1 MLAVRPV
8 PAERAT
14 PVIGRLRRAISGCRP
29 AGAGEHTI
37 VAFRRLGMELGESA
51 ACDLIVGGRIGI
63 PATAA
68 ASYRADRLDRD
79 TAQDIVQHRRIA
91 IDGPAIAA
99 IARSF
104 AKLPAPVRQ
113 DRKSTRLNSS
123 H

>member
-1 MLAVRPV
+1 MLACRPV
-8 PAERAT
+8 PADRAT
-14 PVIGRLRRAISGCRP
+14 PVIGRLRRAIRGCRP

-37 VAFRRLGMELGESA
+37 VAFRRLGMELGEIA

-91 IDGPAIAA
+91 
-99 IARSF
+99 RSEEHTSE
-104 AKLPAPVRQ
+104 LQSLMRI
-113 DRKSTRLNSS
+113 
-123 H
+123 